1 MLVRIISHLT
11 LLCVQIDLSNNQLC
25 GINICGDGTYTTEGI
40 QAVASAIS
48 VSASLTSIDL
58 SYNHLRPEGAKHIAK
73 GIAVSASLTDI
84 NLSDNILTNYGQD
97 VSGVQAIADAL
108 RFSASLIA
116 ADLRRNCLD
125 ADTKQEL
132 RNAMNDRPSFE
143 LNL

>member
-1 MLVRIISHLT
+1 MLVSEALT
-11 LLCVQIDLSNNQLC
+11 EMAFAMCSAASSSRVLSERSMC
-25 GINICGDGTYTTEGI
+25 
-40 QAVASAIS
+40 

-58 SYNHLRPEGAKHIAK
+58 SYNHLGPEGAKHIAK